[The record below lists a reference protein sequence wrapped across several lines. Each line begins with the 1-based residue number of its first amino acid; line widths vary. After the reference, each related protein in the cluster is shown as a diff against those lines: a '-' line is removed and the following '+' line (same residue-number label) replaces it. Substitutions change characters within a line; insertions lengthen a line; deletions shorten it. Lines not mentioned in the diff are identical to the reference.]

1 LNSYELA
8 MILSP
13 TLSEK
18 DAQKVTEEAKELLIA
33 NGASAITEPQFERRA
48 FAYPVKKHT
57 EGTFAFMNFN
67 GPAAVPSK
75 IRFEMRHR
83 EGLLRMA
90 FVCKPAPKPAPAAE
104 PAPAPA
110 AAPGPEASGGC

>member
-1 LNSYELA
+1 MNSYELA

-18 DAQKVTEEAKELLIA
+18 DAQKVAEEAKELLLA
-33 NGASAITEPQFERRA
+33 NGGSAISEPQFERRA
-48 FAYPVKKHT
+48 FAYPVKKHN
-57 EGTFAFMNFN
+57 EGTFAFINFN
-67 GPAAVPSK
+67 GPATVPSK

-90 FVCKPAPKPAPAAE
+90 FVCKPAPKPAPAAQ
-104 PAPAPA
+104 P
-110 AAPGPEASGGC
+110 APGPEASGGC

>member
-8 MILSP
+8 MIISP

-18 DAQKVTEEAKELLIA
+18 DAQKVAEEAKELLLA
-33 NGASAITEPQFERRA
+33 NGASAISEPQFERRA

-57 EGTFAFMNFN
+57 EGTFAFISFD
-67 GPAAVPSK
+67 GPAPVPSK

-90 FVCKPAPKPAPAAE
+90 FVCKPAPKHAPAVE
-104 PAPAPA
+104 PA

>member
-1 LNSYELA
+1 MNSYELA

-18 DAQKVTEEAKELLIA
+18 DVQKVAVEAKELLLA
-33 NGASAITEPQFERRA
+33 NGAMAISEPQFERRA

-57 EGTFAFMNFN
+57 EGTFAFVNFN
-67 GPAAVPSK
+67 APAAVPSK

-90 FVCKPAPKPAPAAE
+90 FVCKPAPKPAPVAE
-104 PAPAPA
+104 PAPAP
-110 AAPGPEASGGC
+110 APGPEASGGC